1 MARKLHKLIKEFRFE
16 EVNRSKVILTPETRL
31 NPDVNRLELVVGNTV
46 GVARTWVTNPKN
58 AKQWLSFEAIVEHD
72 LDFGGPPA
80 PQLSS
85 LAFRLSDGT
94 DEFWWDGGAWVVNTT
109 NWNTEAEV
117 ANNIATFPIASQKLQ
132 VVIQL
137 STTRDTPRIK
147 ALKVLYA
154 SDVSFQE
161 DIIYRSLVRSLKAN
175 VRPIADYGI
184 DPQSAAPVTTLDLK
198 NDFPLETPYNVVG
211 IDSVYDYDADPDRL
225 TDLFDG
231 GSYDTNTMVITLG
244 TSLPAGN
251 RALVRFVW
259 EPEVAVTTSQDY
271 HEVAKL
277 PSLVLADI
285 NLVGVTER
293 GEDDAVVNRD
303 SGAAT
308 KVGGP
313 LQGDIEVVLFGLT
326 DKGVDHHR
334 LSDELKGYFRNH
346 PLLNSQG
353 VDEEF
358 SLWLIDEYDM
368 QNPLTGS
375 GGPDLHTGRAQ
386 FRIRDVK
393 FYVRDSVDSF
403 GVERFLATGT
413 EDFTIA
419 E

>member
-1 MARKLHKLIKEFRFE
+1 MARKLTKLIKEFRFE
-16 EVNRSKVILTPETRL
+16 EKNRSKIVLTSETRL
-31 NPDVNRLELVVGNTV
+31 NPKTDVLELVDGNST

-72 LDFGGPPA
+72 FDFGGPPR

-85 LAFRLSDGT
+85 LSFRLGDGT

-109 NWNTEAEV
+109 SWNTEAEV
-117 ANNIATFPIASQKLQ
+117 ANNIAAFPIASQSLQ
-132 VVIQL
+132 VVAQL
-137 STTRDTPRIK
+137 ATTRTTPRVQ
-147 ALKVLYA
+147 AFKVLYA

-161 DIIYRSLVRSLKAN
+161 DIIYRSLVRSLREN
-175 VRPIADYGI
+175 IRPISDYGI
-184 DPQSAAPVTTLDLK
+184 DPDSPTPVTTLDLE
-198 NDFPLETPYNVVG
+198 NDFPLEAPYNIAG
-211 IDSVYDYDADPDRL
+211 IDSVYNYDDDQDRL
-225 TDLFDG
+225 TDLFAG
-231 GSYDTNTMVITLG
+231 GSYDANTKIITLG
-244 TSLPAGN
+244 TPLPAN
-251 RALVRFVW
+251 KRALVRFTW

-271 HEVAKL
+271 NEVAKL
-277 PSLVLADI
+277 PSIVLTDI
-285 NLVGVTER
+285 NLVNVAER
-293 GEDDAVVNRD
+293 GEDDSVVNRD

-308 KVGGP
+308 KIGGP
-313 LQGDIEVVLFGLT
+313 LQGDIEVVLHGLT

-334 LSDELKGYFRNH
+334 LSDELKKYFRNN

-353 VDEEF
+353 VDEEY

-368 QNPLTGS
+368 QNAQSSS
-375 GGPDLHTGRAQ
+375 GGPDLHTGRAL

-403 GVERFLATGT
+403 GVKRFLATGT

>member
-1 MARKLHKLIKEFRFE
+1 
-16 EVNRSKVILTPETRL
+16 
-31 NPDVNRLELVVGNTV
+31 
-46 GVARTWVTNPKN
+46 
-58 AKQWLSFEAIVEHD
+58 
-72 LDFGGPPA
+72 
-80 PQLSS
+80 
-85 LAFRLSDGT
+85 LSDGT

-117 ANNIATFPIASQKLQ
+117 ANNITAFPIASQKLQ

-137 STTRDTPRIK
+137 STTRDTPRVK

-161 DIIYRSLVRSLKAN
+161 DIIYRSLVRSLREN
-175 VRPIADYGI
+175 VRPISDYGI

-225 TDLFDG
+225 TDLLEG

-244 TSLPAGN
+244 TALPAGN

-285 NLVGVTER
+285 NLVNVTER
-293 GEDDAVVNRD
+293 GEDDGVVNRD

-313 LQGDIEVVLFGLT
+313 LQGDVEVVLFGLT

-403 GVERFLATGT
+403 GVKRFLATGT

>member
-1 MARKLHKLIKEFRFE
+1 MTRKITKLLKEFRFE
-16 EVNRSKVILTPETRL
+16 EKNRSRIILTPQTRL
-31 NPDVNRLELVVGNTV
+31 NPDNNRLELVVGNNV
-46 GVARTWVTNPKN
+46 GVARTWATNPKG
-58 AKQWLSFEAIVEHD
+58 AKQWLSFEVIVQHD
-72 LDFGGPPA
+72 TDFGGPPR

-94 DEFWWDGGAWVVNTT
+94 DEFWWDGGAWVVNAT
-109 NWNTEAEV
+109 NWNTEADV
-117 ANNIATFPIASQKLQ
+117 ANNIAAFPMASQTLQ
-132 VVIQL
+132 VVVQL
-137 STTRDTPRIK
+137 SSTRNTPHVE

-161 DIIYRSLVRSLKAN
+161 DIIYRSLVRSLREN
-175 VRPIADYGI
+175 VRPISDYGI

-211 IDSVYDYDADPDRL
+211 VDSVYNYDDDTERL
-225 TDLFDG
+225 TDLFAG
-231 GSYDTNTMVITLG
+231 GSFDTNTQVITLG
-244 TSLPAGN
+244 TPLPAGK
-251 RALVRFVW
+251 RAMVRFIW

-271 HEVAKL
+271 NEVAKL
-277 PSLVLADI
+277 PSLILADI
-285 NLVGVTER
+285 NLVNVTEW
-293 GEDDAVVNRD
+293 GEDESVVNRD

-308 KVGGP
+308 KIGGP
-313 LQGDIEVVLFGLT
+313 LEGDIEVVLHGIT

-334 LSDELKGYFRNH
+334 LADELKGYFRNH
-346 PLLNSQG
+346 PLLNSRG
-353 VDEEF
+353 MDEEY

-403 GVERFLATGT
+403 GVERFLVTGT
-413 EDFTIA
+413 EDFTLA